1 MNPDFLLS
9 ALARLRAC
17 PEFARLIPEVRSN
30 LVWAPPGAQLPAD
43 VLAVEGRITVVGGL
57 PHPSGPP
64 LAGASDHMARLVLEL
79 NRRDPAVRAGI
90 NFAST
95 PALDRW
101 LDRYAAQL
109 DWVLGV
115 IDRGREPA
123 ALEREERPS
132 IPWKVEEAVRA
143 CGGRIPKLLRE
154 TAAVGKEPL
163 SFLVGPDPAAVV
175 EEVCALARAWA
186 AEMGSAYLTRWAQKE
201 EPR

>member
-1 MNPDFLLS
+1 
-9 ALARLRAC
+9 
-17 PEFARLIPEVRSN
+17 VRSN
-30 LVWAPPGAQLPAD
+30 LVCAPPGAEGPGD

-64 LAGASDHMARLVLEL
+64 RAGASDHMARLVLEL

-101 LDRYAAQL
+101 LDRYAAER
-109 DWVLGV
+109 DWVVGV

-132 IPWKVEEAVRA
+132 IPWKAEEAIRA
-143 CGGRIPKLLRE
+143 AGGRIPKLMRE

-163 SFLVGPDPAAVV
+163 SFLVGSDPASVV
-175 EEVCALARAWA
+175 EDACALARAWA
-186 AEMGSAYLTRWAQKE
+186 AEAGDRYITRWAQTE
-201 EPR
+201 EPQ